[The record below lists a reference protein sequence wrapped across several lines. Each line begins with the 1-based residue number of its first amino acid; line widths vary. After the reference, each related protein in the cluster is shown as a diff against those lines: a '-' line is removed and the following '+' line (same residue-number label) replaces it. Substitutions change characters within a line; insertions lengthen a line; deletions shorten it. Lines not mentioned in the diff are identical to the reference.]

1 MLAGREDF
9 WNIGF
14 PLFGAFVYTVLA
26 VASIS
31 IAYGLFMRF
40 RFWSL
45 GKPMPDLGPWQPRV
59 KRFLSLASVDI
70 LMHRRFLKKDLYPG
84 IMHFCLF
91 WGAVFLLI
99 ATSVAAIEDNLK
111 EWLHYNFI
119 TRYYRVEMSLIWDL
133 FGGGLASIGVGLALY
148 RRYVIRPPRLNTLLE
163 DPIILGLIS
172 ALIITGFAAEGL
184 RLGATEL
191 NPESVRYAPGDAIW
205 SPIGWVFA
213 KTFSGIGLTPSN
225 MEARPQGLCGGSTPP
240 LWPCP
245 SPTGPPPST
254 S

>member
-1 MLAGREDF
+1 MTALSQEVKVLPGREDF

-59 KRFLSLASVDI
+59 KRFLTLASADI

-99 ATSVAAIEDNLK
+99 ATTTAAIEDNLK

-148 RRYVIRPPRLNTLLE
+148 RR
-163 DPIILGLIS
+163 
-172 ALIITGFAAEGL
+172 
-184 RLGATEL
+184 
-191 NPESVRYAPGDAIW
+191 
-205 SPIGWVFA
+205 
-213 KTFSGIGLTPSN
+213 
-225 MEARPQGLCGGSTPP
+225 
-240 LWPCP
+240 
-245 SPTGPPPST
+245 
-254 S
+254 